1 VGALDATAFDAVALA
16 LEGAAGAALAARV
29 AAGLAVA
36 AGVGV
41 AGFGVAGVMVAGF
54 GVAVVAG
61 GSILGGEAS
70 PGEPSSENDQ
80 PSTLP
85 TGGVRVLPPSWLEL
99 HAPPRAAY
107 Q

>member
-1 VGALDATAFDAVALA
+1 MGDAFDAVALS
-16 LEGAAGAALAARV
+16 GAAGVSLAVRV
-29 AAGLAVA
+29 AIGLTVA

-41 AGFGVAGVMVAGF
+41 VGFGVAGFRVAGF
-54 GVAVVAG
+54 GVAVAAG

-99 HAPPRAAY
+99 HAPPRAAC